1 MAHSRFSLHISDTAE
16 PSWRLDDSFVHS
28 FNKYLLNAYSMPGTM
43 VGMEEI
49 AMSQI
54 DQVPACSLMEDT
66 GKGPDN
72 YNTIL

>member
-1 MAHSRFSLHISDTAE
+1 
-16 PSWRLDDSFVHS
+16 
-28 FNKYLLNAYSMPGTM
+28 MPETV

-49 AMSQI
+49 AMSKI